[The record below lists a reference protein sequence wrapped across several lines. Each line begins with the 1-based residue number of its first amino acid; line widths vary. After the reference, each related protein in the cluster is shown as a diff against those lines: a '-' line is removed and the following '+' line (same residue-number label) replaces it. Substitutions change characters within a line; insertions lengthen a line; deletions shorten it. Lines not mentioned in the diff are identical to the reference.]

1 MLLLDLLDRSTDDG
15 IGFFPAYIVR
25 KRRLTAAI
33 DVNGGEKLKWGQC
46 QEDQPYPL
54 VLIQI
59 IIDTQLCN
67 QFFQIVFIDNFET
80 SYL

>member
-15 IGFFPAYIVR
+15 IGFFPVYIVR
-25 KRRLTAAI
+25 KMGLTAAI
-33 DVNGGEKLKWGQC
+33 NVNGGEKLKWGQC

-54 VLIQI
+54 ELIQI